1 MPVENGELVLGSL
14 PSVDEFAARVTA
26 LLAVD
31 VAVADQLRIR
41 ADMIR
46 AEADRSPLPE
56 FRLGM
61 RMAAAMV
68 DESGATDD

>member
-1 MPVENGELVLGSL
+1 MPVENGEQVIGSL
-14 PSVDEFAARVTA
+14 PSVDEFSARVTA

-31 VAVADQLRIR
+31 VAVADQLHIR

-46 AEADRSPLPE
+46 AEADRAVDPSY
-56 FRLGM
+56 RLGM

-68 DESGATDD
+68 EDTR